1 MPIALSLLLVL
12 FFLLMNAFFV
22 AAEFSLVRVRKSQVE
37 ILVDEGRKG
46 AKYTKLVADNVNAY
60 LSACQLGITLASLAL
75 GWLGEPAVSAL
86 FEPLFKALNV
96 PEAATHGISIVIGFV
111 IITALHI
118 VVGELIPK
126 SLAIFSTER
135 YALFTA
141 TPLVWF
147 YRITYPVMWLFNSIT
162 NGVMKMLGHDVA
174 NEHEVYT
181 DEEIKLLIDEST
193 ESGLIDPEQNEYVD
207 NIFDLGDK
215 DAEAIMT
222 PRTDVVCIDLD
233 DPLEESLQTVLQY
246 KYTRYPVCRGSK
258 DRIVGFVHVKDLY
271 TMPKDA
277 TVDDLRVRMI
287 QAVPEGVPI
296 AKLLQTLQEKRTKIA
311 VVIDEHGG
319 TAGIV
324 TMSDIM
330 EQIVGRIDDEY
341 AHGGSDEIVQLDDG
355 SYLIDGSR
363 AHRFRASRVR
373 GMRDGGRPAAHRVR
387 PYPRRG
393 RFRDHRGRRRQGHV
407 HRSRHGPP
415 PHRQDSGGARARSGK
430 RRKLNDFR
438 PRQQWRGFLLRAL
451 SHLHAGE
458 TLGVVPQHVL
468 QLVLREAGGDEL
480 VVFRRRAPHGVVRA
494 EHDAVGAPH
503 ARQLHR
509 AALPQEELGARRVHE
524 QVVGVM
530 QDVVAHF
537 IARPATEVRR
547 VHHEVGERF
556 QHVHQA
562 ARMRVVV
569 TVVARVDDDGQA
581 PLYHLVHVH
590 ESRVVHVH
598 VLRVGMQLHALESQ
612 ADGAFDFL
620 LGLGIVLVHSHEPDE
635 LGMLPALLG
644 DEVVDGLHAAR
655 RRGHRM
661 HDEVRDG
668 RMLLRGQQVLH
679 RAFAEHVDEVEV
691 AHGVDRSRGDLV
703 GIYVSMGIDH
713 CHGGAPSRRAVSAAR
728 CETASS

>member
-147 YRITYPVMWLFNSIT
+147 YRITYPIMWLFNSIT
-162 NGVMKMLGHDVA
+162 NGVMKLLGHDIA

-222 PRTDVVCIDLD
+222 PRTNVICLDLED
-233 DPLEESLQTVLQY
+233 SLEENLALIMQY
-246 KYTRYPVCRGSK
+246 KYTRYPVCRGNK

-271 TMPKDA
+271 TLPPDSTME
-277 TVDDLRVRMI
+277 DLRIRTI
-287 QAVPEGVPI
+287 QAVPEGIPI
-296 AKLLQTLQEKRTKIA
+296 AKLMQILQAKHTKRA

-319 TAGIV
+319 TSGIV

-341 AHGGSDEIVQLDDG
+341 AHGGSDAAVRLDDG
-355 SYLIDGSR
+355 SYL
-363 AHRFRASRVR
+363 V
-373 GMRDGGRPAAHRVR
+373 
-387 PYPRRG
+387 
-393 RFRDHRGRRRQGHV
+393 
-407 HRSRHGPP
+407 
-415 PHRQDSGGARARSGK
+415 
-430 RRKLNDFR
+430 
-438 PRQQWRGFLLRAL
+438 
-451 SHLHAGE
+451 
-458 TLGVVPQHVL
+458 
-468 QLVLREAGGDEL
+468 
-480 VVFRRRAPHGVVRA
+480 
-494 EHDAVGAPH
+494 
-503 ARQLHR
+503 
-509 AALPQEELGARRVHE
+509 
-524 QVVGVM
+524 
-530 QDVVAHF
+530 
-537 IARPATEVRR
+537 
-547 VHHEVGERF
+547 
-556 QHVHQA
+556 
-562 ARMRVVV
+562 
-569 TVVARVDDDGQA
+569 
-581 PLYHLVHVH
+581 
-590 ESRVVHVH
+590 
-598 VLRVGMQLHALESQ
+598 
-612 ADGAFDFL
+612 DGAMA
-620 LGLGIVLVHSHEPDE
+620 I
-635 LGMLPALLG
+635 
-644 DEVVDGLHAAR
+644 
-655 RRGHRM
+655 
-661 HDEVRDG
+661 
-668 RMLLRGQQVLH
+668 
-679 RAFAEHVDEVEV
+679 DEVEELIGFEPEE
-691 AHGVDRSRGDLV
+691 ASE
-703 GIYVSMGIDH
+703 
-713 CHGGAPSRRAVSAAR
+713 
-728 CETASS
+728 CETTGGLLLSLFDRIPEEGDSVTIEHDGLKATFTVVDMDRHRIDKVRVVLEQKPEVEGSEKDR